1 MQSAEQ
7 ASALEVFYPTTNP
20 ATAVITTMPT
30 RMSDSSLPTFD
41 SALTIAA
48 ERIRASANRL
58 TRPRQTILASLLAS
72 GSALTHDELE
82 HGLRQAGEP
91 IDRVT
96 IYRVLEW
103 LVEHHFAHR
112 VATEARAWRFSAIL
126 EEGSDHGH
134 FECRDCERVFCLSE
148 TEPGLQVHVPN
159 GFRVE
164 ESELMVRGRC
174 PDCNEAE
181 AARRAKIKR

>member
-1 MQSAEQ
+1 
-7 ASALEVFYPTTNP
+7 
-20 ATAVITTMPT
+20 
-30 RMSDSSLPTFD
+30 MSDLDLPTFE
-41 SALTIAA
+41 SALGIAA
-48 ERIRASANRL
+48 ERIRASSNRL
-58 TRPRQTILASLLAS
+58 TRPRQTILASLLAA
-72 GSALTHDELE
+72 GNALTHDELE
-82 HGLRQAGEP
+82 HRLQKIGEP

-126 EEGSDHGH
+126 EEGSEHGH

-148 TEPGLQVHVPN
+148 AEPALRVEVPA

-174 PDCNEAE
+174 PECNKAN
-181 AARRAKIKR
+181 AARHSKAGD

>member
-1 MQSAEQ
+1 MQPAEQ

-58 TRPRQTILASLLAS
+58 TRPRQSILASLLAS

-91 IDRVT
+91 I
-96 IYRVLEW
+96 
-103 LVEHHFAHR
+103 
-112 VATEARAWRFSAIL
+112 
-126 EEGSDHGH
+126 
-134 FECRDCERVFCLSE
+134 ERVFCLSE